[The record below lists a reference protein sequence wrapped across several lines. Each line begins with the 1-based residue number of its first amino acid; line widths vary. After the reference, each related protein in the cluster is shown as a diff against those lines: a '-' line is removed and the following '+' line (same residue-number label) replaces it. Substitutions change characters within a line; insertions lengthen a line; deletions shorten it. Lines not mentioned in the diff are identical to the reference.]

1 MTEDKGRPDGQPGD
15 NPEGQ
20 PGQGNGQGDG
30 YGYGQGDQ
38 GGWNGAGESG
48 PHGQQGYDPN
58 QYGRDPYGQ
67 QGSQG
72 QYGQDPYGQQGY
84 GGYAG
89 QGQQGQYGGNQYG
102 QDSYGQQ
109 GYPGDQGSYGQ
120 QGFQGYQGYQGQQG
134 YQGYGGYAGQG
145 QGQGQ
150 FAQQNFGDPGVGVAQ
165 PGGDEP
171 PTSPVFSG
179 PAPFNITQPLSTA
192 FKRVNANIG
201 PWLGFSA
208 LAIVSLVVFF
218 LVFMT
223 VIFGGLFSSISA
235 YDPSDPTSVDPSA
248 AGIGAAFTGILLM
261 YPVLFALMFVVMV
274 FMYRGAFEEIDGR
287 RPSFGTFFRVNR
299 WGALIGAWLISGLM
313 AVAAQI
319 PGYILMFVGLGTST
333 QSEGAGGALVLLSYL
348 LLIAGSIAVAPITA
362 LIPLLVMDGRAKVLE
377 APALAWSLVKGR
389 FWSVLGAMLLA
400 GLVGAIG
407 IMLCYVGALYTM
419 PIQMVAYAEIY
430 RQLIGGRRPVPMA

>member
-1 MTEDKGRPDGQPGD
+1 VNLQSTFKERSTMTEDKGRPDGQPGD

-20 PGQGNGQGDG
+20 PGQGNG
-30 YGYGQGDQ
+30 YGQGSQ
-38 GGWNGAGESG
+38 GGWNEGQSGQSGESG

-58 QYGRDPYGQ
+58 QYG
-67 QGSQG
+67 
-72 QYGQDPYGQQGY
+72 QDPY
-84 GGYAG
+84 
-89 QGQQGQYGGNQYG
+89 GQQGQYGGNQYG
-102 QDSYGQQ
+102 QDPYGQQ
-109 GYPGDQGSYGQ
+109 GQYGGNQYGQDPYGQ
-120 QGFQGYQGYQGQQG
+120 QGFPGDQGQYGQQGYQGYQGYPGQQG

-145 QGQGQ
+145 Q
-150 FAQQNFGDPGVGVAQ
+150 FSQQNFGDPGVGVAQ

-274 FMYRGAFEEIDGR
+274 FMYRRAFEEIDGR

-319 PGYILMFVGLGTST
+319 PGYILIFMGLGAST
-333 QSEGAGGALVLLSYL
+333 QSEGAGGALVILSYL

-377 APALAWSLVKGR
+377 APALAWNLVKGR

-407 IMLCYVGALYTM
+407 IMLCYIGALYTM

>member
-1 MTEDKGRPDGQPGD
+1 MTEDKARPDGQPGD
-15 NPEGQ
+15 NSDGQ
-20 PGQGNGQGDG
+20 PGQGNG
-30 YGYGQGDQ
+30 YGQGSQ
-38 GGWNGAGESG
+38 GGWNEGQSGRSGESG

-58 QYGRDPYGQ
+58 QYG
-67 QGSQG
+67 
-72 QYGQDPYGQQGY
+72 QDPY
-84 GGYAG
+84 
-89 QGQQGQYGGNQYG
+89 GQQGQYGGNQYG
-102 QDSYGQQ
+102 QD
-109 GYPGDQGSYGQ
+109 PYGQ
-120 QGFQGYQGYQGQQG
+120 QGFPGDQGQYGQQGYQGYQGQQG

-145 QGQGQ
+145 Q
-150 FAQQNFGDPGVGVAQ
+150 FSQQNFGDPGVGVAQ

-208 LAIVSLVVFF
+208 LAIVSLVVLF

-377 APALAWSLVKGR
+377 APALAWNLVKGR

-407 IMLCYVGALYTM
+407 IMLCYIGALYTM

>member
-15 NPEGQ
+15 NSDGQ
-20 PGQGNGQGDG
+20 PGQGNG
-30 YGYGQGDQ
+30 YGQGSQ
-38 GGWNGAGESG
+38 GGWNEGQSGQSGESG

-58 QYGRDPYGQ
+58 QYG
-67 QGSQG
+67 
-72 QYGQDPYGQQGY
+72 QDPY
-84 GGYAG
+84 
-89 QGQQGQYGGNQYG
+89 GQQGQYGGNQYG
-102 QDSYGQQ
+102 QDPYGQQGFPGDQGQYGQQ
-109 GYPGDQGSYGQ
+109 GYQCYQGQYGQ
-120 QGFQGYQGYQGQQG
+120 QGYQGYQGQQG

-145 QGQGQ
+145 Q
-150 FAQQNFGDPGVGVAQ
+150 FSQQNFGDPGVGVAQ

-208 LAIVSLVVFF
+208 LAIVSLVVLF

-377 APALAWSLVKGR
+377 APALAWNLVKGR

>member
-15 NPEGQ
+15 NSDGQ
-20 PGQGNGQGDG
+20 PGQGNG
-30 YGYGQGDQ
+30 YGQGSQ
-38 GGWNGAGESG
+38 GGWNEGQSGQSGESG

-58 QYGRDPYGQ
+58 QYG
-67 QGSQG
+67 
-72 QYGQDPYGQQGY
+72 QDPY
-84 GGYAG
+84 
-89 QGQQGQYGGNQYG
+89 GQQGQYGGNQYG
-102 QDSYGQQ
+102 QDPYGQQGFPGDQGQYGQQ
-109 GYPGDQGSYGQ
+109 GYQGYQGQYGQ
-120 QGFQGYQGYQGQQG
+120 QGYQGYQGQQG

-145 QGQGQ
+145 Q
-150 FAQQNFGDPGVGVAQ
+150 FSQQNFGDPGVGVAQ

-208 LAIVSLVVFF
+208 LAIVSLVVLF

-377 APALAWSLVKGR
+377 APALAWNLVKGR
-389 FWSVLGAMLLA
+389 FWSVLGAMLLT

>member
-1 MTEDKGRPDGQPGD
+1 MTDDKGRPDGQPGD
-15 NPEGQ
+15 NSDGQ
-20 PGQGNGQGDG
+20 PGQGNG
-30 YGYGQGDQ
+30 YGQGSQ
-38 GGWNGAGESG
+38 GGWNEGQSGQSGESG

-58 QYGRDPYGQ
+58 QYG
-67 QGSQG
+67 
-72 QYGQDPYGQQGY
+72 QDPY
-84 GGYAG
+84 
-89 QGQQGQYGGNQYG
+89 GQQGQYGGNQYG
-102 QDSYGQQ
+102 QDPYGQQGFPGDQGQYGQQ
-109 GYPGDQGSYGQ
+109 GYQGYQGQYGQ
-120 QGFQGYQGYQGQQG
+120 QGYQGYQGQQG

-145 QGQGQ
+145 Q
-150 FAQQNFGDPGVGVAQ
+150 FSQQNFGDPGVGVAQ

-208 LAIVSLVVFF
+208 LAIVSLVVLF

-223 VIFGGLFSSISA
+223 AIFGGLFSSISA

-377 APALAWSLVKGR
+377 APALAWNLVKGR

>member
-15 NPEGQ
+15 NSDGQ
-20 PGQGNGQGDG
+20 PGQGNG
-30 YGYGQGDQ
+30 YGQGSQ
-38 GGWNGAGESG
+38 GGWNEGQSGQSGESG

-58 QYGRDPYGQ
+58 QYG
-67 QGSQG
+67 
-72 QYGQDPYGQQGY
+72 QDPY
-84 GGYAG
+84 
-89 QGQQGQYGGNQYG
+89 GQQGQYGGNQYG
-102 QDSYGQQ
+102 QDPYGQQGFPGDQGQYGQQ
-109 GYPGDQGSYGQ
+109 GYQGYQGQYGQ
-120 QGFQGYQGYQGQQG
+120 QGYQGYQGQQG

-145 QGQGQ
+145 Q
-150 FAQQNFGDPGVGVAQ
+150 FSQQNFGDPGVGVAQ

-208 LAIVSLVVFF
+208 LAIVSLVVLF

-377 APALAWSLVKGR
+377 APALAWNLVKGR

-407 IMLCYVGALYTM
+407 IMLCYIGALYTM

>member
-1 MTEDKGRPDGQPGD
+1 MTDDKGRPDGQPGD
-15 NPEGQ
+15 NSDGQ
-20 PGQGNGQGDG
+20 PGQGNG
-30 YGYGQGDQ
+30 YGQGSQ
-38 GGWNGAGESG
+38 GGWNESQSGQSGESG
-48 PHGQQGYDPN
+48 PHGQQGYDPS
-58 QYGRDPYGQ
+58 QYGQDPYGQ
-67 QGSQG
+67 QGQYG
-72 QYGQDPYGQQGY
+72 GNQYGGNQYGQDPYGQQGY
-84 GGYAG
+84 
-89 QGQQGQYGGNQYG
+89 QGN
-102 QDSYGQQ
+102 
-109 GYPGDQGSYGQ
+109 
-120 QGFQGYQGYQGQQG
+120 QG

-145 QGQGQ
+145 QFFQR
-150 FAQQNFGDPGVGVAQ
+150 NFGDPGVGVAQ

-201 PWLGFSA
+201 PWLGLSA
-208 LAIVSLVVFF
+208 LAIVSLVVLL

-223 VIFGGLFSSISA
+223 VIFGGLFSSIPA
-235 YDPSDPTSVDPSA
+235 YDPSDPTSIDPSA

-377 APALAWSLVKGR
+377 APALAWNLVKGR

>member
-15 NPEGQ
+15 NSDGQ
-20 PGQGNGQGDG
+20 PGQGNG
-30 YGYGQGDQ
+30 YGQGSQ
-38 GGWNGAGESG
+38 GGWNEGQSGQSGESG

-58 QYGRDPYGQ
+58 QYG
-67 QGSQG
+67 
-72 QYGQDPYGQQGY
+72 QDPY
-84 GGYAG
+84 
-89 QGQQGQYGGNQYG
+89 GQQGQYGGNQYG
-102 QDSYGQQ
+102 QDPYGQQGFPGDQGQYGQQ
-109 GYPGDQGSYGQ
+109 GYQGYQGQYGQ
-120 QGFQGYQGYQGQQG
+120 QGYQGYQGQQG

-145 QGQGQ
+145 Q
-150 FAQQNFGDPGVGVAQ
+150 FSQQNFGDPGVGVAQ

-171 PTSPVFSG
+171 PTSPVLSG

-208 LAIVSLVVFF
+208 LAIVSLVVLF

-377 APALAWSLVKGR
+377 APALAWNLVKGR

>member
-1 MTEDKGRPDGQPGD
+1 MTDDKGRPDGQPGD
-15 NPEGQ
+15 NSDGQ
-20 PGQGNGQGDG
+20 PGQGNGNGQGN
-30 YGYGQGDQ
+30 GYGQGDQ
-38 GGWNGAGESG
+38 SGWNEGQSGQSGESG
-48 PHGQQGYDPN
+48 PHGQQGYAPN
-58 QYGRDPYGQ
+58 
-67 QGSQG
+67 
-72 QYGQDPYGQQGY
+72 QYGQDPY
-84 GGYAG
+84 
-89 QGQQGQYGGNQYG
+89 GQQGQYGGNQYG
-102 QDSYGQQ
+102 QDPYGQQ
-109 GYPGDQGSYGQ
+109 GQYGGNQYGQDPYGQ
-120 QGFQGYQGYQGQQG
+120 QGFPGDQGQYGQQGYQGYQGQQG

-145 QGQGQ
+145 Q
-150 FAQQNFGDPGVGVAQ
+150 FSQQNFGDPGVGVAQ

-208 LAIVSLVVFF
+208 LAIVSLVVLF

-377 APALAWSLVKGR
+377 APALAWNLVKGR